1 MGLMAVAGFRLQR
14 KVTDAVRDAQ
24 ADHGLQQTLLVESV
38 AGMETLK
45 SMTGERAMMGRWYN
59 LAEIGTHS
67 QQRLKRIN
75 SIATGLAQ
83 SFQQITTISLI
94 IGGSYLLDAGI
105 LTMGA
110 KVGRAAGRE
119 RGGKIV

>member
-1 MGLMAVAGFRLQR
+1 MVVWMVDLAFLVLFVAVIAYIAGWLALGPIVAMALMAAAGFRLQR

-67 QQRLKRIN
+67 QQRLKRDRKSTRLN
-75 SIATGLAQ
+75 S
-83 SFQQITTISLI
+83 SH
-94 IGGSYLLDAGI
+94 
-105 LTMGA
+105 
-110 KVGRAAGRE
+110 
-119 RGGKIV
+119 